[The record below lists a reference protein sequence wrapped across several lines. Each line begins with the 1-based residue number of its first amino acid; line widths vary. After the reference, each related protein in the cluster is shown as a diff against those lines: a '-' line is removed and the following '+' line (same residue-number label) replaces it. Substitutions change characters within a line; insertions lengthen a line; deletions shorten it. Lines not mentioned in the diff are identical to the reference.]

1 MIKILKNEK
10 IIKYKEDYKEFIS
23 LCKKLKK
30 LNYEK
35 PHIKNIRQT
44 HIPDNL

>member
-1 MIKILKNEK
+1 MIKILKHEK

-23 LCKKLKK
+23 LCKKL
-30 LNYEK
+30 NSEK
-35 PHIKNIRQT
+35 PNIKNIRQ